1 MGRKVMKEERREQIL
16 EALYRCLLKKPFKET
31 SIKDI
36 AREAGVNHG
45 VLHYYFSDKEE
56 ILLKFLDHLI
66 ERYKSDYLRWM
77 AARAPAG
84 TPGGEVLDEMF
95 SFAVKKITLNRK
107 LSALFVEIWEIS
119 LYNKKIRSKL
129 QRVYREW
136 IEVLNLSLTEMIG
149 DEKKA
154 RPLSVA
160 IIAFL
165 EGISLFAV
173 ILDRKEYPIGNML
186 EECRIRFKEIFGIEK
201 QSEGLPVKHGK
212 KSI

>member
-1 MGRKVMKEERREQIL
+1 MGRKIMKEERQEQIL

-77 AARAPAG
+77 AANAPAG
-84 TPGGEVLDEMF
+84 TTGGKVLDEMF
-95 SFAVKKITLNRK
+95 SFAVNKITLNRK
-107 LSALFVEIWEIS
+107 LSSLFVEIWEIS
-119 LYNKKIRSKL
+119 LYNKQIRSKL

-136 IEVLNLSLTEMIG
+136 IEVLNWSLTEMIG
-149 DEKKA
+149 DEKRA

-165 EGISLFAV
+165 EGISLFSV
-173 ILDRKEYPIGNML
+173 ILERKEYPVENML
-186 EECRIRFKEIFGIEK
+186 EECRILFKEFIDIEK
-201 QSEGLPVKHGK
+201 QSEGVPVKDGK